1 MPDRPALRVPLDD
14 CGLARAVTVIG
25 DRWTLLVLR
34 EAHYGVTR
42 FDEMRADLEIPKA
55 ALSSRLK
62 GLVDEE
68 LLERRPYREEGSR
81 TRDEYVL
88 TPKGRAL
95 LPALI
100 ALMQWGDRY
109 ASTGA
114 LRFHHAGCGGTV
126 TARLVCDCG
135 HLAEPADLVATATE
149 DADLVAEESR

>member
-1 MPDRPALRVPLDD
+1 M
-14 CGLARAVTVIG
+14 IG

-62 GLVDEE
+62 GLVDEG
-68 LLERRPYREEGSR
+68 LLERRPYREAGSR
-81 TRDEYVL
+81 TRDEYVP
-88 TPKGRAL
+88 TAKGRAL

-109 ASTGA
+109 VSAGGA
-114 LRFHHAGCGGTV
+114 LRFDHAGCGGAV
-126 TARLVCDCG
+126 TARLVCECG
-135 HLAEPADLVATATE
+135 QLAEPTDLVATATP
-149 DADLVAEESR
+149 DTAVAADR